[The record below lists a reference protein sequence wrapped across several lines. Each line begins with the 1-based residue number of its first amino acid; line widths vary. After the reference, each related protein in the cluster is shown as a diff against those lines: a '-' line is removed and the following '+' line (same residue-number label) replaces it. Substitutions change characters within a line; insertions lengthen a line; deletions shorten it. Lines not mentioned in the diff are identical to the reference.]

1 MYIYIYVC
9 VYMYINTY
17 IHIHTH
23 IYIYIYNIHII
34 YAYIYM
40 HTCKAD
46 LPLSPVVH
54 QLGFLV
60 SPQKAHLF
68 KLRQL
73 HFGCY
78 TASPP
83 VSLAQLEQGEVLDSL
98 GMYSMYNA
106 VYILIYI
113 YLYLYI
119 YTLHITYHY
128 ICLCIMCNMCSHQW
142 AWLAVITCYNGV
154 ILKISGG
161 SSAVLSGIQD
171 LPRWLALW
179 QVGLTKLT
187 KKAVSISSC
196 HCVAAELMCQRSYS
210 HLQNKGLALNSS
222 ISAKGEANGCLGAI
236 WRWHLSPPTPPC
248 QKQLPKS
255 KGQVALLM

>member
-1 MYIYIYVC
+1 
-9 VYMYINTY
+9 
-17 IHIHTH
+17 
-23 IYIYIYNIHII
+23 
-34 YAYIYM
+34 M

-113 YLYLYI
+113 YIFISIYI
-119 YTLHITYHY
+119 YIHYILHIITYVCVLCV
-128 ICLCIMCNMCSHQW
+128 IC
-142 AWLAVITCYNGV
+142 AVIHGHD
-154 ILKISGG
+154 S
-161 SSAVLSGIQD
+161 
-171 LPRWLALW
+171 R
-179 QVGLTKLT
+179 
-187 KKAVSISSC
+187 
-196 HCVAAELMCQRSYS
+196 
-210 HLQNKGLALNSS
+210 
-222 ISAKGEANGCLGAI
+222 
-236 WRWHLSPPTPPC
+236 
-248 QKQLPKS
+248 
-255 KGQVALLM
+255 